1 MGVITW
7 CLGQTM
13 KNPEKL
19 TILSFK
25 DACFKYL
32 FYAHLVRSSLGDG
45 LRDDAEV
52 SEARTLSALAGCSEG
67 AGFQALL
74 VLPGGQLRR
83 RGCLESRRISLPSS
97 LCVGT

>member
-1 MGVITW
+1 MGVITR
-7 CLGQTM
+7 CLGQKM
-13 KNPEKL
+13 KQPEKL

-32 FYAHLVRSSLGDG
+32 LYAHLVWSSLGDG

-67 AGFQALL
+67 SGLQALL
-74 VLPGGQLRR
+74 ILPVESLGG
-83 RGCLESRRISLPSS
+83 GGAWIAEESIYPRLF
-97 LCVGT
+97 V

>member
-1 MGVITW
+1 
-7 CLGQTM
+7 M

-83 RGCLESRRISLPSS
+83 RGAWRAEESVYPPLF
-97 LCVGT
+97 V